1 MALKRLVF
9 KTIPTLM
16 TSALVAGTLYVL
28 VMERDSLRAFAQATP
43 TEQSAEAEA
52 EAVGEVPVSVVVYK
66 STAQVVENG
75 LVLTGRTEAA
85 RNVDVR
91 AETAGHIISEP
102 LRKGQV
108 VAEGD
113 EMCVLDSGT
122 REAELASAK
131 ARLVEAQTA
140 DKAASALAKRGFT
153 AETAAA
159 SSRAALES
167 AQAAVEQAEEELA
180 KLTIRAPFSGILESD
195 TAELGSY
202 LQPGSSCATILSL
215 DPIKLVGF
223 VPEKSVNTLDVGT
236 QAGARLITGQEVLG
250 RVSFLS
256 RSADEATRTFRVEV
270 QVPNPDLKMR
280 DGVTAEMF
288 IALEGEKAHLLPQSV
303 LTLDDEGRLGV
314 RVDNEGVAAFLPVSV
329 VRDDAEGI
337 WLAGLPEE
345 IDVIVVGQ
353 DFVRDGRSISVS
365 YKEGL

>member
-1 MALKRLVF
+1 MKLKRLVF
-9 KTIPTLM
+9 KTIPTLL
-16 TSALVAGTLYVL
+16 TSALVAGTLYMV
-28 VMERDSLRAFAQATP
+28 VMERDSLRAFAQATAV
-43 TEQSAEAEA
+43 AEDETTDVAPQ
-52 EAVGEVPVSVVVYK
+52 GEVPVSVVVYK
-66 STAQVVENG
+66 STAKVVDRG

-85 RNVDVR
+85 RKVDVR
-91 AETAGHIISEP
+91 VETAGKVVSEP

-167 AQAAVEQAEEELA
+167 AMASVEQAEEELD

-202 LQPGSSCATILSL
+202 LQPGAACATILSL

-236 QAGARLITGQEVLG
+236 QAAPG
-250 RVSFLS
+250 
-256 RSADEATRTFRVEV
+256 
-270 QVPNPDLKMR
+270 
-280 DGVTAEMF
+280 
-288 IALEGEKAHLLPQSV
+288 
-303 LTLDDEGRLGV
+303 
-314 RVDNEGVAAFLPVSV
+314 
-329 VRDDAEGI
+329 
-337 WLAGLPEE
+337 
-345 IDVIVVGQ
+345 
-353 DFVRDGRSISVS
+353 
-365 YKEGL
+365 